1 MHRICR
7 LLGLVFFSQIFQ
19 RLFEHFIRCFLR
31 LLTSVTMVFFC
42 EAAQCWAH
50 DSKRKNPDFSVREN
64 SAQRTQALAP
74 AGWDSIPEVVVT
86 TRESENYLVSRI
98 SRFSYLFRVARI
110 ANVKRHMEI
119 ERKKTWVRVMYKFC
133 SFKHCVCFRTL
144 NQTS

>member
-50 DSKRKNPDFSVREN
+50 DSKRKNPEKW
-64 SAQRTQALAP
+64 
-74 AGWDSIPEVVVT
+74 GWMKAV
-86 TRESENYLVSRI
+86 
-98 SRFSYLFRVARI
+98 
-110 ANVKRHMEI
+110 
-119 ERKKTWVRVMYKFC
+119 TWVKFPTEAGTRATWLRLIRRKDKVNLTKKSRLC
-133 SFKHCVCFRTL
+133 SRHFDKEQIDPDGYAKGYPKYFFWNNFGLIGEHRR
-144 NQTS
+144 